1 MTETARNPVV
11 ILPGVL
17 FWDTLYTGMKQAL
30 SAYVPKE
37 KIFIVPVHVHD
48 WIGFPPSP
56 ERSTNRVMIKLDR
69 TIEAV
74 QQRYPREK
82 ITIVAHSGGGTVAM
96 VYLLQEPFQGDVY
109 HRSASVGRM
118 LALGTP
124 FNSTEQYA
132 KIKTDFIRKN
142 LKPGFFYGCKV
153 VSIVSD
159 QYTGSLKKGFVERM
173 CYMFYKNV
181 TGEGAVAG
189 DGIVPVKSCFLKGAE
204 NVTISGIEHL
214 PTPHTSWYGTKE
226 GIEKWIRW
234 L

>member
-1 MTETARNPVV
+1 MQTPQNPLV

-17 FWDTLYTGMKQAL
+17 FWDSLYLGMKKSLA
-30 SAYVPKE
+30 AFVPEE
-37 KIFIVPVHVHD
+37 KIAIVPVHVHD

-56 ERSTNRVMIKLDR
+56 ERSTNRVMAALDR
-69 TIEAV
+69 TITSMR
-74 QQRYPREK
+74 QRYPDEK
-82 ITIVAHSGGGTVAM
+82 ITIVAHSGGGTVAL
-96 VYLLQEPFQGDVY
+96 VYLLEQPFQGDVY
-109 HRSASVGRM
+109 NRSSSVGKL

-124 FNSTEQYA
+124 FHTTEHFA
-132 KIKTDFIRKN
+132 KIKTDFIN
-142 LKPGFFYGCKV
+142 SFLTPGFFDRCKV

-159 QYTGSLKKGFVERM
+159 QYSGSLEKGIVERM

-181 TGEGAVAG
+181 SGEGNIAG

-214 PTPHTSWYGTKE
+214 PTPHTTWYGTGE

>member
-1 MTETARNPVV
+1 MQIPQNPIV

-17 FWDTLYTGMKQAL
+17 FWDSLYAGMKKAL
-30 SAYVPKE
+30 ASYIPQE
-37 KIFIVPVHVHD
+37 KIAIVPVHVHD

-56 ERSTNRVMIKLDR
+56 ERSTNRVMAKLDR
-69 TIEAV
+69 TIAGTRD
-74 QQRYPREK
+74 RYPDEE

-96 VYLLQEPFQGDVY
+96 VYLLEQPFQGDVY
-109 HRSASVGRM
+109 GRSGSVGKL

-124 FNSTEQYA
+124 FHTTEHYA
-132 KIKTDFIRKN
+132 KIKTDFINRH
-142 LKPGFFYGCKV
+142 LTPGFFERCKV

-159 QYTGSLKKGFVERM
+159 QYTGSLEKGFIERM

-181 TGEGAVAG
+181 SEKGDVRG

-214 PTPHTSWYGTKE
+214 PTPHTNWYGTRE
-226 GIEKWIRW
+226 GVEQWVQW

>member
-1 MTETARNPVV
+1 MQIPQNPIV

-17 FWDTLYTGMKQAL
+17 FWDSLYAGMKKAL
-30 SAYVPKE
+30 ASYVPQE
-37 KIFIVPVHVHD
+37 KIAIVPVHVHD

-56 ERSTNRVMIKLDR
+56 ERSTNRVMAKLDR
-69 TIEAV
+69 TIAGTRDRHPDE
-74 QQRYPREK
+74 E

-96 VYLLQEPFQGDVY
+96 VYLLEQPFQGDVY
-109 HRSASVGRM
+109 GRSASVGKL

-124 FNSTEQYA
+124 FHTTEHYA
-132 KIKTDFIRKN
+132 KIKTDFINRH
-142 LKPGFFYGCKV
+142 LTPGFFERCKV

-159 QYTGSLKKGFVERM
+159 QYTGSLEKGFIERM

-181 TGEGAVAG
+181 SEKGDVRG

-214 PTPHTSWYGTKE
+214 PTPHTNWYGTRE
-226 GIEKWIRW
+226 GVEQWVQW

>member
-1 MTETARNPVV
+1 MQIPQNPIV

-17 FWDTLYTGMKQAL
+17 FWDSLYAGMKKAL
-30 SAYVPKE
+30 ASYIPQE
-37 KIFIVPVHVHD
+37 KIAIVPVHVHD

-56 ERSTNRVMIKLDR
+56 ERSTNRVMAKLDR
-69 TIEAV
+69 TIAGTRD
-74 QQRYPREK
+74 RYPDEE

-96 VYLLQEPFQGDVY
+96 VYLLEQPFQGDVY
-109 HRSASVGRM
+109 GRSASVGKL

-124 FNSTEQYA
+124 FHTTEHYA
-132 KIKTDFIRKN
+132 KIKTDFINRH
-142 LKPGFFYGCKV
+142 LTPGFFERCKV

-159 QYTGSLKKGFVERM
+159 QYTGSLEKGFIERM

-181 TGEGAVAG
+181 SEKGDVRG

-214 PTPHTSWYGTKE
+214 PTPHTTWYGTRE
-226 GIEKWIRW
+226 GVEQWVQW

>member
-1 MTETARNPVV
+1 MQIPQNPIV

-17 FWDTLYTGMKQAL
+17 FWDSLYAGMKKAL
-30 SAYVPKE
+30 ASYIPQE
-37 KIFIVPVHVHD
+37 KIAIVPVHVHD

-56 ERSTNRVMIKLDR
+56 ERSTNRVMAKLDR
-69 TIEAV
+69 TIAGTRD
-74 QQRYPREK
+74 RYPDEE
-82 ITIVAHSGGGTVAM
+82 ITIIAHSGGGTVAM
-96 VYLLQEPFQGDVY
+96 VYLLEQPFQGDVY
-109 HRSASVGRM
+109 GRSGSVGKL

-124 FNSTEQYA
+124 FHTTEHYA
-132 KIKTDFIRKN
+132 KIKTDFINRH
-142 LKPGFFYGCKV
+142 LTPGFFERCKV

-159 QYTGSLKKGFVERM
+159 QYTGSLEKGFIERM

-181 TGEGAVAG
+181 SEKGDVQG

-214 PTPHTSWYGTKE
+214 PTPHTTWYGTRE
-226 GIEKWIRW
+226 GVEQWVQW